1 MSVYDIAEEF
11 VQFTGR
17 SVFLTGK
24 AGTGKTTFLRRM
36 REQTHK
42 QMAVVAPT
50 GVAAI
55 NAGGVTIHSF
65 FQLPFTP
72 FVPTNEGRANLIA
85 KQHVTSVRRKIF
97 QELELLVIDEIS
109 MVRADVL
116 DAMDA
121 ILRHY
126 RYRYQE
132 PFGGVQVIFIGD
144 MYQLSP
150 VAVGDE
156 WSLLSQFYASPYFFH
171 SQVISQQ
178 TPVYIELDHIFRQTN
193 QQFIRLLNE
202 VRNNQLSADGFELL
216 NLRYNPDFRPQEGD
230 GYITLTTHNRKADT
244 INAEEMA
251 KIEAPI
257 FTYEAKIQGEFS
269 DKSYPNDALLAL
281 KVGAKVMFIANDVGA
296 DRKYFNGKLGIVTSL
311 SETEIFVTC
320 DGETEPLLVIQ
331 ETWQNI
337 RYSVNKET
345 NQIEEEE
352 LGSYTQFPLRLAWAI
367 TIHKSQGLTF
377 DKVVIDAGSAFASGQ
392 VYVALSRCRSLD
404 GIVLT
409 TPINQRSLVV
419 DEHVL
424 DFSERKTAESELE
437 QQVQAFK
444 SQYNA
449 EILRTAFDFSMIA
462 GMTRSFVNYIGSLI
476 LDFNDE
482 TQPFLNALQT
492 QVYELQSVSDKFLR
506 QLNLLCAENNTD
518 KLQERLIAASDFFV
532 PVISEIM
539 DLAEQSPAVTDSRTE
554 ALDYAARLT
563 NIYEQLAAK
572 KHLLA
577 GIREDFSVTHYFE
590 LKATFKVPKFNVH
603 VYAGDKK
610 TKQKLP
616 IKNAHLYQELATLRN
631 ELCQELNV
639 PVYMV
644 ADTKMLVEVSNL
656 LPQTPEELMRIKG
669 FGKMKVQRY
678 GFRFLDLVRAYCKQN
693 GLAHG
698 MQEGLDFDEIE
709 IEVSVTKTKTKKEK
723 NTKET
728 KPKAEKG
735 ATYKITETMCRE
747 GKSLQ
752 EIAQERQMALSTIE
766 SHVVK
771 LITEGALSV
780 YDFIDETVVTEIVT
794 KLVMDTSLTEVY
806 DAFEGRIS
814 YTQLRFVQA
823 HYQAKRG

>member
-72 FVPTNEGRANLIA
+72 FVPTEEGRSNLIA
-85 KQHVTSVRRKIF
+85 KQHVTAVRRKIF

-109 MVRADVL
+109 MVRADIL

-156 WSLLSQFYASPYFFH
+156 WNLLSQFYTSPYFFH
-171 SQVISQQ
+171 SQVIAQQ

-202 VRNNQLSADGFELL
+202 VRNNQLSTEGLDLL
-216 NLRYNPDFRPQEGD
+216 NLRYKPDFRPQEGD
-230 GYITLTTHNRKADT
+230 GYITLTTHNRKADA
-244 INAEEMA
+244 INAEAMA
-251 KIEAPI
+251 KIESPV
-257 FTYEAKIQGEFS
+257 FTYNAKIQGEFS
-269 DKSYPNDALLAL
+269 DKSYPNDASLAL
-281 KVGAKVMFIANDVGA
+281 KVGAKVMFIANDVGV
-296 DRKYFNGKLGIVTSL
+296 DRKYFNGKIGVVTAL
-311 SETEIFVTC
+311 SEKDIFVTC
-320 DGETEPLLVIQ
+320 DGETEELVVVP
-331 ETWQNI
+331 ETWQNM

-345 NQIEEEE
+345 NHIEEEE
-352 LGSYTQFPLRLAWAI
+352 LGSYTQYPLRLAWAI

-409 TPINQRSLVV
+409 TPINQRSLAV
-419 DEHVL
+419 DEHVR
-424 DFSERKTAESELE
+424 DFSQTKPAESELE
-437 QQVQAFK
+437 QQVRLFK

-449 EILRTAFDFSMIA
+449 QILHTTFDFSMIA
-462 GMTRSFVNYIGSLI
+462 GMMRSFVNYIGSLI
-476 LDFNDE
+476 LDFNEE

-492 QVYELQSVSDKFLR
+492 QMYEIYSVSDKFLR
-506 QLNLLCAENNTD
+506 QLKSLCMADDTE
-518 KLQERLIAASDFFV
+518 KLEQRLVAASDFFV
-532 PVISEIM
+532 PAISEIM

-554 ALDYAARLT
+554 ALDYTTRLT
-563 NIYEQLAAK
+563 NIYEQLAVK
-572 KHLLA
+572 KYVLA
-577 GIREDFSVTHYFE
+577 GIKEDFSVNHYFE
-590 LKATFKVPKFNVH
+590 LKATFKVPRFNVH
-603 VYAGDKK
+603 AYAGDKK

-631 ELCQELNV
+631 DICKEFNA

-644 ADTKMLVEVSNL
+644 ADTKMLVEVSNK
-656 LPQTPEELMRIKG
+656 LPQTPEELMSIKG

-678 GFRFLDLVRAYCKQN
+678 GFRFLDIVRNYCKEN
-693 GLAHG
+693 GLAYG

-709 IEVSVTKTKTKKEK
+709 IEVSVPKTKKE
-723 NTKET
+723 NTVKEK
-728 KPKAEKG
+728 KPKTEKG
-735 ATYKITETMCRE
+735 ATYKMTQSMCRE
-747 GKSLQ
+747 GKSLSA
-752 EIAQERQMALSTIE
+752 IAQERNMALSTIE

-771 LITEGALSV
+771 LIGEGELSV
-780 YDFIDETVVTEIVT
+780 FDFIEDAVVTEIVV
-794 KLVMDTSLTEVY
+794 KLTTDVGLTEVY
-806 DAFEGRIS
+806 ASFDGRVS
-814 YTQLRFVQA
+814 YAQLRFVQA
-823 HYQAKRG
+823 HYHAKRG

>member
-11 VQFTGR
+11 VQLTGC

-36 REQTHK
+36 RDQTHK

-72 FVPTNEGRANLIA
+72 FVPTEEGRSNLIA
-85 KQHVTSVRRKIF
+85 KQHVAGHRRKIF
-97 QELELLVIDEIS
+97 QELELLIIDEIS
-109 MVRADVL
+109 MVRADTL
-116 DAMDA
+116 DAIDA

-126 RYRYQE
+126 RYRHKE

-156 WSLLSQFYASPYFFH
+156 WNLLSQFYASPYFFH
-171 SQVISQQ
+171 SHIITQQ

-202 VRNNQLSADGFELL
+202 VRNNQLSPEGLDLL
-216 NLRYNPDFRPQEGD
+216 NLRYYPQFRPNDAD
-230 GYITLTTHNRKADT
+230 GYIRLTTHNRKADA

-251 KIEAPI
+251 KITPPI
-257 FTYEAKIQGEFS
+257 FTYGATIKGEFS
-269 DKSYPNDALLAL
+269 DKNYPNDALLAL
-281 KVGAKVMFIANDVGA
+281 KVGAKVMFIANDSGV
-296 DRKYFNGKLGIVTSL
+296 DRKYFNGKIGVVTAL
-311 SETEIFVTC
+311 TDKEIFVTC
-320 DGETEPLLVIQ
+320 DGETEELVVVP

-337 RYSVNKET
+337 RYSINKET

-352 LGSYTQFPLRLAWAI
+352 LGSYTQYPLRLAWAI

-424 DFSERKTAESELE
+424 DFSQRKTPDSELE
-437 QQVQAFK
+437 QQVQVFK
-444 SQYNA
+444 SHYNA
-449 EILRTAFDFSMIA
+449 QILQATFDFSMIA
-462 GMTRSFVNYIGSLI
+462 GMMRSFVNYIGSLI
-476 LDFNDE
+476 SDFNEE
-482 TQPFLNALQT
+482 TQPFLDTLQT
-492 QVYELQSVSDKFLR
+492 QLYELYSVSEKFLR
-506 QLNLLCAENNTD
+506 QLAVLCQADDTD
-518 KLQERLIAASDFFV
+518 SLRQRLIAASDFFV
-532 PVISEIM
+532 PAISECM

-554 ALDYAARLT
+554 ALDYVNRLT

-572 KHLLA
+572 KHLIA
-577 GIREDFSVTHYFE
+577 GMKENFSVNHYFE
-590 LKATFKVPKFNVH
+590 LKATFKVPKLTIH
-603 VYAGDKK
+603 AYSGDKK
-610 TKQKLP
+610 TKQKLA
-616 IKNAHLYQELATLRN
+616 IKNAHLYQELAALRN
-631 ELCQELNV
+631 DMCKEYNA

-656 LPQTPEELMRIKG
+656 LPQTPEELMRING

-678 GFRFLDLVRAYCKQN
+678 GFRFLDVVRTYCKEN
-693 GLAHG
+693 GLSYG

-709 IEVSVTKTKTKKEK
+709 IDVVAAKTKKEK
-723 NTKET
+723 KRKDTL
-728 KPKAEKG
+728 PKAEKG
-735 ATYKITETMCRE
+735 ATYKLTQAMCRD
-747 GKSLQ
+747 GKSLT
-752 EIAQERQMALSTIE
+752 EIAQERNLALSTIE

-771 LITEGALSV
+771 LIGEGELSV
-780 YDFIDETVVTEIVT
+780 YDFIDEQMVIEIVA
-794 KLVMDTSLTEVY
+794 KLATSESINEVY
-806 DAFEGRIS
+806 DALDGTIS
-814 YTQLRFVQA
+814 YAQLRFVQA
-823 HYQAKRG
+823 HYQAKRD

>member
-11 VQFTGR
+11 VQLTGC

-36 REQTHK
+36 RDQTHK

-72 FVPTNEGRANLIA
+72 FVPTEEGRSNLIA
-85 KQHVTSVRRKIF
+85 KQKVAGHRRKIF

-109 MVRADVL
+109 MVRADTL
-116 DAMDA
+116 DAIDA

-126 RYRYQE
+126 RYRHKE

-156 WSLLSQFYASPYFFH
+156 WNLLSQFYASPYFFH
-171 SQVISQQ
+171 SQVISEQ

-202 VRNNQLSADGFELL
+202 VRNNQLSPEGLDLL
-216 NLRYNPDFRPQEGD
+216 NLRFNPNFRPNDGD
-230 GYITLTTHNRKADT
+230 GYIRLTTHNRKADA
-244 INAEEMA
+244 INAQEMA
-251 KIEAPI
+251 KIAPPI
-257 FTYEAKIQGEFS
+257 FRYDATIKGEFS
-269 DKSYPNDALLAL
+269 DKNYPNDAALAL
-281 KVGAKVMFIANDVGA
+281 KVGAKVMFIANDSGA
-296 DRKYFNGKLGIVTSL
+296 DRKYFNGKIGLVTAL
-311 SETEIFVTC
+311 TDKEIFVTC
-320 DGETEPLLVIQ
+320 DSETEELVVVP
-331 ETWQNI
+331 ETWENI
-337 RYSVNKET
+337 RYNINKDT

-352 LGSYTQFPLRLAWAI
+352 LGSYTQYPLRLAWAI

-377 DKVVIDAGSAFASGQ
+377 DKWVVDAGSAFATGH

-409 TPINQRSLVV
+409 TPINQRSLAV

-424 DFSERKTAESELE
+424 DFSQRKTAESELE
-437 QQVQAFK
+437 QQVQLFK

-449 EILRTAFDFSMIA
+449 KVLQTTFDFAMIA
-462 GMTRSFVNYIGSLI
+462 GMMRSFVNYISSLI
-476 LDFNDE
+476 TDFNEE
-482 TQPFLNALQT
+482 TQPFLTTLQT
-492 QVYELQSVSDKFLR
+492 QVYELYSVSEKFQR
-506 QLNLLCAENNTD
+506 QLDILCKADDTDNLQ
-518 KLQERLIAASDFFV
+518 KRLIAASDFFV
-532 PVISEIM
+532 PAISECM

-554 ALDYAARLT
+554 ALDYVNRLT
-563 NIYEQLAAK
+563 NIYEQLSAK
-572 KHLLA
+572 KHLIL
-577 GIREDFSVTHYFE
+577 GMKTDFSVNHYFE
-590 LKATFKVPKFNVH
+590 LKATFTVPKLTIH
-603 VYAGDKK
+603 AYSGDKK
-610 TKQKLP
+610 TKQKLA
-616 IKNAHLYQELATLRN
+616 IKNAHLYQELAALRN
-631 ELCQELNV
+631 DICKEYNA

-678 GFRFLDLVRAYCKQN
+678 GFRFLDVVRNYCKEN
-693 GLAHG
+693 GMSYG
-698 MQEGLDFDEIE
+698 MQEGLDFDEVE
-709 IEVSVTKTKTKKEK
+709 IEVAVTKTKKEK
-723 NTKET
+723 KQ
-728 KPKAEKG
+728 KDKDKPPKAEKG
-735 ATYKITETMCRE
+735 ATYKLTQALCRE
-747 GKSLQ
+747 GKSLAD
-752 EIAQERQMALSTIE
+752 IAQERNLALSTIE

-771 LITEGALSV
+771 LIGKGELSV
-780 YDFIDETVVTEIVT
+780 YDFMDQKTVIEIVA
-794 KLVMDTSLTEVY
+794 KLAISESITEVY
-806 DAFEGRIS
+806 DAFETSVS
-814 YTQLRFVQA
+814 YAQLRFVQA
-823 HYQAKRG
+823 HYQAKRD